1 MHPNFAIHFQPRT
14 AQVLHL
20 AGRNKWTVV
29 GEVPTEDGAASENP
43 ILARTLRKRLA
54 RLGGWSV
61 AAKLV
66 IPNSISYYTEC
77 SVAGLA
83 ESAIESEV
91 QKHLTSTTPFQLD
104 EIAYDWYTERDVAKI
119 AYVFRQNLEEAEE
132 FAVEWNFNPIYS
144 EAHPPPDAVF
154 QRRAFFGLTRFAA
167 TRKCSVEEVK
177 ARATAITEPDPISGS
192 AWVGNGQ
199 TRKNALPGLAG
210 AAAAG
215 MLAIM
220 IGAWAPTAT
229 AVSVS
234 AERLA
239 QYNVE
244 QTGDERVAQLSDK
257 LRLEGR
263 PARRPL
269 QSENGSAVA
278 SSRPYAAG
286 AGSTYAIGIV
296 SARELVDRGFDPYA
310 INGDLL
316 SRFKLGVT
324 DTVQAD
330 MIARIR
336 QTVPLIDRFE
346 TDADLQEQ
354 DLVAEAAFEVG
365 PADSSLTSS
374 SELQEELL
382 AHLKGR
388 PPVRTDPNSLQANST
403 ATKDPINQLVVNA
416 ILRAQGGSPDAA
428 TETASAGPANSGI
441 ALPTQRPRR
450 RNLPESASAGSVGT
464 PLNVTRPLRRSVA
477 DGSIRVAQAS
487 TPRATE
493 ADGPT
498 VSTRFFTDRS
508 GSSGTSVGEPVQV
521 ASADP
526 QATRR
531 SLATQPED
539 SLSYV
544 LSQANETIT
553 IDEGGA
559 TLIGI
564 YGSDADRRALV
575 RSASGRF
582 STLYLGSEFNGGRVV
597 EIRRNEVIFDVRG
610 KRVKLSLP

>member
-20 AGRNKWTVV
+20 AGKDRWTVV
-29 GEVPTEDGAASENP
+29 GEVPTEDGAASDNP
-43 ILARTLRKRLA
+43 VLARTLRNRLA

-61 AAKLV
+61 ATKLV

-91 QKHLTSTTPFQLD
+91 QNHLTSTTPFQLD
-104 EIAYDWYTERDVAKI
+104 EIAFDWYTERDVAKI

-132 FAVEWNFNPIYS
+132 FAVEWNFNPIYC

-167 TRKCSVEEVK
+167 TRRCSVETIK
-177 ARATAITEPDPISGS
+177 ARATAIAEPDPISGS

-199 TRKNALPGLAG
+199 VRKNAPLGLASV
-210 AAAAG
+210 AIASVLA
-215 MLAIM
+215 ML
-220 IGAWAPTAT
+220 IGTWAPTAE

-234 AERLA
+234 AERLG

-244 QTGDERVAQLSDK
+244 QTGDGRVAQLSDK
-257 LRLEGR
+257 LRLEER

-278 SSRPYAAG
+278 SSRPNAAG
-286 AGSTYAIGIV
+286 SGTAQAIRIV
-296 SARELVDRGFDPYA
+296 SARELVDRGFDPFA

-346 TDADLQEQ
+346 TDADLQDQ
-354 DLVAEAAFEVG
+354 DLAAVAAFEVG
-365 PADSSLTSS
+365 SEDSNLTSS
-374 SELQEELL
+374 SEIQEELL
-382 AHLKGR
+382 AHLKGQ
-388 PPVRTDPNSLQANST
+388 PPLRTDPNSLQANST
-403 ATKDPINQLVVNA
+403 ATNDLLNQLVVNA
-416 ILRAQGGSPDAA
+416 ILRAQGGSPQAA
-428 TETASAGPANSGI
+428 TETASAGPAGSSI
-441 ALPTQRPRR
+441 ILPPQRPRR
-450 RNLPESASAGSVGT
+450 RNLPESSTEISAGTS
-464 PLNVTRPLRRSVA
+464 LNVTRPLRRSVA
-477 DGSIRVAQAS
+477 DGSTRVAKAS
-487 TPRATE
+487 TSGTTGAE
-493 ADGPT
+493 GPT
-498 VSTRFFTDRS
+498 VSTRFFADRS
-508 GSSGTSVGEPVQV
+508 GNSGISAGDPVQV

-526 QATRR
+526 QTTRR

-553 IDEGGA
+553 IDEGGT

-597 EIRRNEVIFDVRG
+597 EIRRDEVVFDVRG